1 MPVGTTSGAPQVL
14 LAHHLKQ
21 LKLPTVLRE
30 YDKVARECARA
41 VVCIR
46 LPAGA
51 IGEFLPVVGVGYK
64 RTQMSDD
71 AFRDFAFTAAGLLG
85 LGAGRACKPG
95 GTNANR
101 AAAGGGALPAEP
113 QRIGLEVMMLI
124 YWTFA
129 LSLAGECTSKK

>member
-1 MPVGTTSGAPQVL
+1 
-14 LAHHLKQ
+14 
-21 LKLPTVLRE
+21 
-30 YDKVARECARA
+30 
-41 VVCIR
+41 
-46 LPAGA
+46 
-51 IGEFLPVVGVGYK
+51 
-64 RTQMSDD
+64 MSDD